1 VTKAPDA
8 VFLAGS
14 EAQVLPIG
22 KLYGFNRLAPDGSD
36 ASECSLTL
44 LEISRPGFG
53 MTRI

>member
-8 VFLAGS
+8 VSLAGS
-14 EAQVLPIG
+14 MPQVLFIG

-36 ASECSLTL
+36 ASECSLTH